1 LQQQKRDPVIWAF
14 AAFMFNSIGRMH
26 SRGFRGTSIMQ
37 QTEHNGRVLTVANLR
52 EYFHDALQSALA
64 HQRVAVEDQTE
75 QYVVNLLT
83 LFSRSEHL
91 YEQSAD
97 GVRLRPLVQ
106 MLAEAL
112 EAPSAQE
119 RERGLQRLG
128 DVSLFIAG
136 FFAHSFARKLVD
148 IDYHI
153 AMGGRAYGALAG
165 GLCRGRRQVLGRVFA
180 ELAMKFQPLVDALGE
195 ISDAAR
201 RYTQADVLRLYELWL
216 KTGSPR
222 ACNLLRGLGIEPTPV
237 ALASN

>member
-1 LQQQKRDPVIWAF
+1 
-14 AAFMFNSIGRMH
+14 
-26 SRGFRGTSIMQ
+26 MQ
-37 QTEHNGRVLTVANLR
+37 QPEADGRVLTVGNLR
-52 EYFHDALQSALA
+52 EYFHDALQGALA

-83 LFSRSEHL
+83 LFSRSEQL
-91 YEQSAD
+91 FEPTAD
-97 GVRLRPLVQ
+97 GVRIKPLVQ
-106 MLAEAL
+106 MLSESL
-112 EAPSAQE
+112 EAPTPRE

-136 FFAHSFARKLVD
+136 FFAHSFARKLID

-153 AMGGRAYGALAG
+153 AMGGRAYGTLAG

-180 ELAMKFQPLVDALGE
+180 ELAAKFLPLVDALNE
-195 ISDAAR
+195 ISDVAR

-222 ACNLLRGLGIEPTPV
+222 ARQLLRGLGIEAAPV
-237 ALASN
+237 AVVQN

>member
-1 LQQQKRDPVIWAF
+1 
-14 AAFMFNSIGRMH
+14 
-26 SRGFRGTSIMQ
+26 MQ
-37 QTEHNGRVLTVANLR
+37 QPEADGRVLTVANLR
-52 EYFHDALQSALA
+52 EYFHDALQGALA

-83 LFSRSEHL
+83 LFSRSEQL
-91 YEQSAD
+91 FEPTAD
-97 GVRLRPLVQ
+97 GVRIKPLVQ
-106 MLAEAL
+106 MLSEAL
-112 EAPSAQE
+112 EAPTPGE

-136 FFAHSFARKLVD
+136 FFAHSFARKLID

-153 AMGGRAYGALAG
+153 AMGGGAYGTLAG

-180 ELAMKFQPLVDALGE
+180 ELAAKFLPLVDALNE
-195 ISDAAR
+195 ISDVAR

-222 ACNLLRGLGIEPTPV
+222 ARQLLRGLGIEAAPV
-237 ALASN
+237 AVVQN